1 MVPFSFAT
9 LPPAACKE
17 RRMLSSAE
25 SASFK
30 TGRNPA
36 EPLSN
41 TRSPSMRNSIVL
53 VLAALLATVAAAAP
67 LPYDESADAKAAVRQ
82 ALAAAKESR
91 VPVFVIFG
99 ANWCEDCRAL
109 DRAVKSGKSAEL
121 LAREFKV
128 VKVDIGNFDRNLAL
142 VAAYGNPI
150 KKGIPAAVVL
160 SPNNEVLYATRAG
173 ELADARRMSESGIY
187 DFLRKVTQTA
197 KAKQ

>member
-1 MVPFSFAT
+1 
-9 LPPAACKE
+9 
-17 RRMLSSAE
+17 MLKR
-25 SASFK
+25 F
-30 TGRNPA
+30 
-36 EPLSN
+36 
-41 TRSPSMRNSIVL
+41 L
-53 VLAALLATVAAAAP
+53 VLGALFAASALAAP
-67 LPYDESADAKAAVRQ
+67 LPYDESADAKADIRQ

-91 VPVFVIFG
+91 TPVFLVFG

-109 DRAVKSGKSAEL
+109 DRAIKGGKSAEL

-128 VKVDIGNFDRNLAL
+128 VKVDIGNFDRNLDL

-197 KAKQ
+197 KAKR